1 MAPPTKN
8 KTVLRDITQGER
20 DLRDWHRNMRIG
32 AALAGYGMM
41 LASLYQLHWAGTLIG
56 FPWIPAAAMAGSL
69 ELLLAFNAGAVT
81 SIRKRN
87 PDGTEGGYYWSLWG
101 IFGFLLCIS
110 IAANV
115 GHCLVA
121 LSEWFG
127 SGAAPQVMV
136 DHQMWVYGVGSAV
149 SAMVPLGGSFGLHV
163 SGFVRKHGAGSDWSD
178 SSGSAAVVTP
188 GTNVAPAPT
197 PAAGAKVT
205 VRSARRLF
213 NKSGRRHAAPLWA
226 GQASA
231 PAPQTELQSVP
242 PAAAS
247 PAASI
252 QPPRVNARVPEQPK
266 PAAPSPA
273 PATVPPRAEAEPVSE
288 FPDDLSA
295 EDKEKALYAI
305 YRQARD
311 LNQTERF
318 RQGGDL
324 NGSQLGLRLGR
335 SAASGRNNVR
345 PKFEALYDAE
355 LAKLGQEDASVPER
369 QLTSVG

>member
-1 MAPPTKN
+1 MAPPSKN

-20 DLRDWHRNMRIG
+20 ELRDWHRNMRIG

-56 FPWIPAAAMAGSL
+56 FPWLPAAAMAGSL

-127 SGAAPQVMV
+127 SGAAPHVMV
-136 DHQMWVYGVGSAV
+136 THQMWVYGVGSAV

-178 SSGSAAVVTP
+178 STGSAAVVTP

-197 PAAGAKVT
+197 SATGPKVT
-205 VRSARRLF
+205 VRSAHRLF
-213 NKSGRRHAAPLWA
+213 AKRGHRRAAPLWA
-226 GQASA
+226 GQAAA
-231 PAPQTELQSVP
+231 PAPQAELQSVS

-247 PAASI
+247 PAASAP
-252 QPPRVNARVPEQPK
+252 PPRVNARVPEQPK
-266 PAAPSPA
+266 PAVAPPA
-273 PATVPPRAEAEPVSE
+273 AGGAPLAPQTEPVSE
-288 FPDDLSA
+288 FPEGMSA

-318 RQGGDL
+318 KQGGDL
-324 NGSQLGLRLGR
+324 NGSQLGIRLGR

-345 PKFEALYDAE
+345 PKFESWYAAEMAE
-355 LAKLGQEDASVPER
+355 LSQQRDAASER